1 MCVETSET
9 LYYIQA
15 EHRRLQTNNCSLLSQ
30 LSTRAYP
37 KAEERLT
44 GKEIS
49 DCAQRFLREP
59 FDLSEATRGLQ
70 FPPDTPPIPFLPLY
84 EDGWC

>member
-1 MCVETSET
+1 MCVETSQP

-15 EHRRLQTNNCSLLSQ
+15 EISRLQTNDCSLLSQ
-30 LSTRAYP
+30 LSTRAYH
-37 KAEERLT
+37 KAEEDLT

-49 DCAQRFLREP
+49 DCAQRFLREQ
-59 FDLSEATRGLQ
+59 FDLPEATRGLQ
-70 FPPDTPPIPFLPLY
+70 FPPDTTPIPFLPLY